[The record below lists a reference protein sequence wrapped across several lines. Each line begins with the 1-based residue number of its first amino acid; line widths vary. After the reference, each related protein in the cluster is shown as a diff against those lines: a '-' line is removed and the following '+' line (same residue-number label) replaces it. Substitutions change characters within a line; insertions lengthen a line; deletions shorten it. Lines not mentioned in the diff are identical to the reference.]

1 MDTTMSP
8 STVDDIDE
16 PDVLARNIRVGSRI
30 WAASQAFFFLA
41 FFFAFLYLRA
51 LNTNGLWRGWPH
63 HHPSPSIAFG
73 VAILICVLG
82 SAVVAR
88 GAVLVAPEMW
98 RFTAWAALVLALAA
112 IGLQCAQF
120 SSLGFGPTDAA
131 YASVFVGWS
140 GLFTVFLLGMCYWL
154 ATVIGDVTRAGGAPV
169 VRAAAVEGVG
179 VVLVVLAGGEIAAF
193 ILLYIFKWVE
203 RHGAGALASAD

>member
-8 STVDDIDE
+8 TTVDDVE
-16 PDVLARNIRVGSRI
+16 QPDVLARNIRVGSRI

-51 LNTNGLWRGWPH
+51 LNTNGLWRGWPP
-63 HHPSPSIAFG
+63 HHPSPSMAFG

-82 SAVVAR
+82 SAAIAR

-98 RFTAWAALVLALAA
+98 RGTAWAALVLALAA

-154 ATVIGDVTRAGGAPV
+154 VTVIRDVTRAGSLPV
-169 VRAAAVEGVG
+169 VRAAAVDGVG
-179 VVLVVLAGGEIAAF
+179 FVMLVLAGIEIAAF
-193 ILLYIFKWVE
+193 ILLYIVK
-203 RHGAGALASAD
+203 

>member
-1 MDTTMSP
+1 MDTTMP
-8 STVDDIDE
+8 PTTLDAVEE

-63 HHPSPSIAFG
+63 HHPSPSLAFG

-82 SAVVAR
+82 SAAVAR

-98 RFTAWAALVLALAA
+98 RVTTGAALVLALAA
-112 IGLQCAQF
+112 VGLQSAQF

-140 GLFTVFLLGMCYWL
+140 GLFTLFLLGTTYWL
-154 ATVIGDVTRAGGAPV
+154 ATVIGDVTRAGSLPE
-169 VRAAAVEGVG
+169 VRAAAVDAIGF
-179 VVLVVLAGGEIAAF
+179 VLLVLAGIEIAAF
-193 ILLYIFKWVE
+193 ILLYVVK
-203 RHGAGALASAD
+203 

>member
-1 MDTTMSP
+1 MSDA
-8 STVDDIDE
+8 SVDAVE
-16 PDVLARNIRVGSRI
+16 QPELLARNIRVGSRI

-63 HHPSPSIAFG
+63 HHPSPSMAFG

-82 SAVVAR
+82 SAAIAR

-98 RFTAWAALVLALAA
+98 RATAWAALVLALAA

-140 GLFTVFLLGMCYWL
+140 GLFTVFLLGTSYWL
-154 ATVIGDVTRAGGAPV
+154 VTVIGDVTHTGSLPV
-169 VRAAAVEGVG
+169 VRAAAVDGVG
-179 VVLVVLAGGEIAAF
+179 FVLLVLAGIEIAAF
-193 ILLYIFKWVE
+193 ILLYIVK
-203 RHGAGALASAD
+203 

>member
-8 STVDDIDE
+8 STVDDVDE

-63 HHPSPSIAFG
+63 HHPSPSLAFG
-73 VAILICVLG
+73 IAILLCVVG
-82 SAVVAR
+82 SAAVAR
-88 GAVLVAPEMW
+88 GAVLIAPEMW
-98 RFTAWAALVLALAA
+98 RVAMWAALALALAA
-112 IGLQCAQF
+112 VGLQSAQF

-140 GLFTVFLLGMCYWL
+140 GLFALFLLGTSYWL
-154 ATVIGDVTRAGGAPV
+154 ATVIGDVTRVGSLPE
-169 VRAAAVEGVG
+169 VRAAMVDGAGF
-179 VVLVVLAGGEIAAF
+179 VLLVLAGIEIAAF
-193 ILLYIFKWVE
+193 ILLYVVK
-203 RHGAGALASAD
+203 

>member
-1 MDTTMSP
+1 MSAA
-8 STVDDIDE
+8 TVDAVE
-16 PDVLARNIRVGSRI
+16 QPEVLARNIRVGSRI

-63 HHPSPSIAFG
+63 HHPSPSMAFG

-82 SAVVAR
+82 SAAIAR

-98 RFTAWAALVLALAA
+98 RVTAWAALFLALAA

-140 GLFTVFLLGMCYWL
+140 GLFTVFLLGTCYWL
-154 ATVIGDVTRAGGAPV
+154 VTVIGDVTRTGSLPV
-169 VRAAAVEGVG
+169 VRAAAVDGVG
-179 VVLVVLAGGEIAAF
+179 FVLLVLAGIEIAAF
-193 ILLYIFKWVE
+193 ILLYIVK
-203 RHGAGALASAD
+203 

>member
-8 STVDDIDE
+8 TIDDVE
-16 PDVLARNIRVGSRI
+16 QPDLLARNIRVGSRI

-51 LNTNGLWRGWPH
+51 LNTNGLWRGWPP
-63 HHPSPSIAFG
+63 HHPSPSMAFG

-82 SAVVAR
+82 SAAIAR
-88 GAVLVAPEMW
+88 GAALVAPERW
-98 RFTAWAALVLALAA
+98 RVTAWAALVLALAA

-140 GLFTVFLLGMCYWL
+140 GLFTVFLLGTCYWL
-154 ATVIGDVTRAGGAPV
+154 VTVIGDVTRAGGLPV
-169 VRAAAVEGVG
+169 VRAAAVDGVG
-179 VVLVVLAGGEIAAF
+179 FVMLVLAGIEIAAF
-193 ILLYIFKWVE
+193 ILLYIVK
-203 RHGAGALASAD
+203 

>member
-1 MDTTMSP
+1 MDTTIP
-8 STVDDIDE
+8 PPTVDDVE
-16 PDVLARNIRVGSRI
+16 QPDLLARNIRVGSRI

-82 SAVVAR
+82 SAAVAR
-88 GAVLVAPEMW
+88 SAVLVAPERW
-98 RFTAWAALVLALAA
+98 RVSAWVALVLALAA
-112 IGLQCAQF
+112 VGLQSAQF

-140 GLFTVFLLGMCYWL
+140 GLFALFLLGTCYWL
-154 ATVIGDVTRAGGAPV
+154 ATVIGDVTRAGPAPE
-169 VRAAAVEGVG
+169 VRAAAVDGVG
-179 VVLVVLAGGEIAAF
+179 FVLLVLAGVEIAAC
-193 ILLYIFKWVE
+193 ILLYVVK
-203 RHGAGALASAD
+203 